1 MAKAIIS
8 LSFCLLFATVSA
20 CASPLSTS
28 PPVVTGLLLDSFAPQ
43 GQDLTQDSRVQV
55 HVNQLSSGTEQVN
68 VFDRSGKLLFAALVS
83 KTGGS
88 AQVLQGF
95 GALAGSVSVGYAPNT
110 DGLKAGT
117 TPPPG
122 ATVGPGGTCPCSAQL
137 IYADAYVEIIAVF
150 DMNGNMI
157 NSYMVMRMV
166 QK

>member
-1 MAKAIIS
+1 M
-8 LSFCLLFATVSA
+8 
-20 CASPLSTS
+20 
-28 PPVVTGLLLDSFAPQ
+28 
-43 GQDLTQDSRVQV
+43 
-55 HVNQLSSGTEQVN
+55 
-68 VFDRSGKLLFAALVS
+68 FDRSGKLLFAALVS

-95 GALAGSVSVGYAPNT
+95 GTLSNSVNVAYSPSPHT
-110 DGLKAGT
+110 EGLKAGT
-117 TPPPG
+117 TAPPG

-137 IYADAYVEIIAVF
+137 IYADSYVEIVGVF